1 MQLEA
6 LEFVEGQECA
16 MEEAD
21 IAMGEGES
29 RKRCDKA
36 REEVDGCEVC
46 MVGKA
51 KEQFTEEGLDHME
64 WDVRKEQFI
73 KTQALMCARRGW

>member
-1 MQLEA
+1 
-6 LEFVEGQECA
+6 
-16 MEEAD
+16 
-21 IAMGEGES
+21 
-29 RKRCDKA
+29 
-36 REEVDGCEVC
+36 